1 MSSSAGGK
9 KGRKKMKT
17 VPLNEFLGPSEGVI
31 MVKSVSSWADEVDEV
46 EPIVGGVTKVSLPSA
61 PRSSM
66 PLEIDERS
74 LPSSPPYTVRLNN
87 LSYEIRESDVEDFF
101 RDMKVCS
108 IKLLREN
115 NDPNGR
121 INGTGFVEFED
132 KESLIMAL
140 SMPTKMLR
148 GRQLFIEVSDTYGDP
163 RQRRRIIDDI
173 NKSIP
178 GDDEDR
184 TSGDWRMNK
193 PSQQPRERQDSH
205 DRRRNNYDDRYDRRD
220 DGDRRGGDRNFRG
233 FDNFRRDDR
242 NFRRDG
248 GGGGYERRGDDD
260 RGGGGYRDNRGGGY
274 RRDYG
279 DRRDDRGYRQD
290 DGRRGD
296 SFRDR
301 RDGGFEDRRSYRN
314 DDGYRRNDDRRDE
327 MSRHEEEDDSANRP
341 RLMLEKR
348 TAPEP
353 VGSVARGSSSI
364 FGQAKPVDT
373 YKKEKEIED
382 RLMIKKTA
390 EPAPR
395 PQRPSS
401 SSIFGDAKPVDTSE
415 KIKQVENRLM
425 KLELEKGQLDEGEG
439 EKKKMNQHHYGK
451 GGDGGGGS
459 NSRTV
464 HRSQDSRRV
473 ERSSDSEERN
483 KRDSAS
489 PPPQPSKTIND
500 EPPTFIGSNK
510 YSTLEES
517 D

>member
-66 PLEIDERS
+66 PLEIDERKS
-74 LPSSPPYTVRLNN
+74 RMWRT
-87 LSYEIRESDVEDFF
+87 FF

-415 KIKQVENRLM
+415 K
-425 KLELEKGQLDEGEG
+425 
-439 EKKKMNQHHYGK
+439 
-451 GGDGGGGS
+451 
-459 NSRTV
+459 
-464 HRSQDSRRV
+464 
-473 ERSSDSEERN
+473 
-483 KRDSAS
+483 
-489 PPPQPSKTIND
+489 
-500 EPPTFIGSNK
+500 
-510 YSTLEES
+510 
-517 D
+517 